1 MTESSDPRRPR
12 LALLMGD
19 VAGVGPEV
27 IARVIADCQ
36 DRGHTL
42 VVGHP
47 DVLARALELV
57 GLERTVHLVDSPQ
70 HVAAEPDPNGI
81 DCWNPSNADVADI
94 PAAQIDARCG
104 RAAADWVLAAAAAT
118 LEGHIDAMVTAPL
131 NKAAL
136 AAAGVGVPG
145 HTELL
150 AQACGHDSV
159 AMMLYLPPATT
170 TATRLGPHGLGVAH
184 VTLHTSIASVPGLL
198 SVDVITEHIKLIAG
212 FLGQVGCPAPR
223 IGVCALNPHAGEDG
237 LFGNEEQTTIAPAV
251 AAAVALGLDATGPF
265 PADTLLRRAVEGEFD
280 GVVAMY
286 HDQGHIA
293 LKLVGFDSAVN
304 VTLGL
309 PLIRT
314 SPSHGTAFDIAWQ
327 GTADPAGM
335 QAAVDAALRIWHNQT
350 SDAQDSN
357 AHNTNAH
364 NTAGALQQED

>member
-1 MTESSDPRRPR
+1 MTESSEPRRPR

-27 IARVIADCQ
+27 VARVLVDCGERC
-36 DRGHTL
+36 DPL

-47 DVLARALELV
+47 DVLARAVELV
-57 GLERTVHLVDSPQ
+57 GLETIVRHVDSPQ
-70 HVAAEPDPNGI
+70 RSSDPANPLGI
-81 DCWNPSNADVADI
+81 DCWNPSDVDVADI
-94 PAAQIDARCG
+94 PAARVDARCG
-104 RAAADWVLAAAAAT
+104 QAAADWLLATAAAA
-118 LEGHIDAMVTAPL
+118 LEGQIDAMVTAPL

-136 AAAGVGVPG
+136 AAAGLGVPG

-150 AQACGHDSV
+150 ARACSRDSV
-159 AMMLYLPPATT
+159 AMMLYLPPTT
-170 TATRLGPHGLGVAH
+170 TRLDPHGLGVTH

-198 SVDVITEHIKLIAG
+198 SVEAITEHIELIAG
-212 FLGQVGCPAPR
+212 FLGQVGCPSPR

-237 LFGNEEQTTIAPAV
+237 LFGDEEQTTIAPAV
-251 AAAVALGLDATGPF
+251 AAAVARGLDATGPF
-265 PADTLLRRAVEGEFD
+265 PADTLLRRAVGGEFD

-293 LKLVGFDSAVN
+293 LKLVGFDTAVN

-327 GTADPAGM
+327 GIADPAGM
-335 QAAVDAALRIWHNQT
+335 HAAVDAALRLWHNQPAN
-350 SDAQDSN
+350 AQD
-357 AHNTNAH
+357 
-364 NTAGALQQED
+364 TARALQQED